1 MISDVFW
8 LLNGI
13 VSWVRPGV
21 AKSNKAWLICPILS
35 SCDGK
40 TNTKSRK
47 VSVNPK
53 VNWKIVIQFR
63 SWDSS
68 SENQFSIRPSENV
81 QFFNITLLSLTLSA
95 WVKRRQATLL
105 ADCAIA
111 RNHWF
116 WHLVKNRFPRSWWWH
131 GSCFWSLLT
140 FNKNICNFSVKLH
153 PQSTLKGRSIQN
165 IFNIHNI
172 DLQSLILCIYSLKL
186 SIWHSRI
193 ILDRYFNFLTLVL
206 MGISL
211 CRTSDNKYKYCKC
224 FNGVV
229 PWFSIQTAS
238 SPSAPVPCCHVSRVT
253 RDSVQWR

>member
-116 WHLVKNRFPRSWWWH
+116 WHLVKNRFPRSCLVVAWFMVLVTAYFQQI
-131 GSCFWSLLT
+131 SVT
-140 FNKNICNFSVKLH
+140 F
-153 PQSTLKGRSIQN
+153 RSSY
-165 IFNIHNI
+165 IHAER
-172 DLQSLILCIYSLKL
+172 K
-186 SIWHSRI
+186 
-193 ILDRYFNFLTLVL
+193 
-206 MGISL
+206 
-211 CRTSDNKYKYCKC
+211 KYPKY
-224 FNGVV
+224 
-229 PWFSIQTAS
+229 I
-238 SPSAPVPCCHVSRVT
+238 
-253 RDSVQWR
+253 

>member
-116 WHLVKNRFPRSWWWH
+116 WHLVKNRFPRSCLVVAWFIVLVTAYFQQQT
-131 GSCFWSLLT
+131 SVT
-140 FNKNICNFSVKLH
+140 F
-153 PQSTLKGRSIQN
+153 RSSY
-165 IFNIHNI
+165 IHAER
-172 DLQSLILCIYSLKL
+172 K
-186 SIWHSRI
+186 
-193 ILDRYFNFLTLVL
+193 
-206 MGISL
+206 
-211 CRTSDNKYKYCKC
+211 KYPKY
-224 FNGVV
+224 
-229 PWFSIQTAS
+229 I
-238 SPSAPVPCCHVSRVT
+238 
-253 RDSVQWR
+253 

>member
-116 WHLVKNRFPRSWWWH
+116 WHLVKNRFPRSCLVH
-131 GSCFWSLLT
+131 DSGHCLLST
-140 FNKNICNFSVKLH
+140 NICNFSVKLH
-153 PQSTLKGRSIQN
+153 PRWKEEVSKIYLTFTISTFRVWYFISTL
-165 IFNIHNI
+165 
-172 DLQSLILCIYSLKL
+172 
-186 SIWHSRI
+186 
-193 ILDRYFNFLTLVL
+193 
-206 MGISL
+206 
-211 CRTSDNKYKYCKC
+211 
-224 FNGVV
+224 
-229 PWFSIQTAS
+229 
-238 SPSAPVPCCHVSRVT
+238 
-253 RDSVQWR
+253 